1 MESMVDGTFT
11 RLSDNAIEGFK
22 ISDLGVKAVVRNMFG
37 NLVGFSDVSSDS
49 DLINLVLNYKN
60 FVERGVLGKRDTYTS
75 EAQVE
80 AARENAEA
88 NSEGLSTDR
97 ASKIIQ
103 NKEIFWTENKNNF
116 GGRRFTKS
124 DLAILDNNKSKVFNN
139 YQEFSIWYAEM
150 TGNGSREGVIRDI
163 HYFVDNKRFNLNYP
177 SPILNKDGSKKV
189 IKPVII
195 TRREAEANRV
205 VASVDTGR
213 DVAVKKS
220 GVSKTNTVLFNE
232 NFKMIK
238 GRSGNTFSLDYHSFY
253 PEFSSDYITESER
266 DQAEIQA
273 NRGMVSLMARGINLV
288 DVHARLKRRLE
299 KLYMF
304 LIKKTLRNFL
314 KYHRTLSS

>member
-1 MESMVDGTFT
+1 
-11 RLSDNAIEGFK
+11 
-22 ISDLGVKAVVRNMFG
+22 
-37 NLVGFSDVSSDS
+37 
-49 DLINLVLNYKN
+49 
-60 FVERGVLGKRDTYTS
+60 
-75 EAQVE
+75 
-80 AARENAEA
+80 
-88 NSEGLSTDR
+88 
-97 ASKIIQ
+97 
-103 NKEIFWTENKNNF
+103 
-116 GGRRFTKS
+116 
-124 DLAILDNNKSKVFNN
+124 
-139 YQEFSIWYAEM
+139 M

-288 DVHARLKRRLE
+288 DVHAEVEKKAGKAVYVLNKENAPQLFEIPQDFEFLTKEESNDILMGRLE
-299 KLYMF
+299 NIGLELWQILPENSVY
-304 LIKKTLRNFL
+304 RER
-314 KYHRTLSS
+314 RTVDPRIIPEDEMVYATIRMDEISDGKEVIFEQPTRGLSSRRAQSSESIPTGKTQADFEGAPSNVVFSKNRQEG